1 MLIDLWGETSLY
13 HTVVEALFGI
23 SMTFI
28 AHFGRHDACT
38 AASGRDCRVLV
49 LRGDPK
55 RAPAY
60 VQEMATSLFGDG
72 LLRADQ
78 VPALR
83 QATVLVGSL
92 IDAYRPVRWPR
103 IYLHQLRYRAS
114 LQHAY
119 AAFANL
125 LHGAWRNGTDAP
137 EVGHDAA
144 RGVWIRRDRSQPGL
158 HFDRRHL
165 LSDEIAALESVT
177 RPWLRVSRLHELS
190 LVQQARLMRQTRLLA
205 GIEGAGFVNQMLMP
219 RGGITVILSPWTDG
233 ARAWQWAY
241 GQYHAGRL
249 VYICLNGAELN
260 PPFARA
266 LGHLLNAVW
275 YQCAQLPALPGGAT
289 LAASGAPSGTPDRAV
304 CASRAVMRQARD
316 TAAYDELIR
325 ARDDGDEM
333 VQEDKPLARCTPLRD
348 DRTPKATRT

>member
-165 LSDEIAALESVT
+165 LSDEIAALETALTGVLSSRDELVASLLKAVDAA
-177 RPWLRVSRLHELS
+177 PWVAQCVRASR
-190 LVQQARLMRQTRLLA
+190 R
-205 GIEGAGFVNQMLMP
+205 
-219 RGGITVILSPWTDG
+219 
-233 ARAWQWAY
+233 ARARARQRAKE
-241 GQYHAGRL
+241 G
-249 VYICLNGAELN
+249 
-260 PPFARA
+260 PPPRAAR
-266 LGHLLNAVW
+266 V
-275 YQCAQLPALPGGAT
+275 P
-289 LAASGAPSGTPDRAV
+289 PSG
-304 CASRAVMRQARD
+304 
-316 TAAYDELIR
+316 
-325 ARDDGDEM
+325 
-333 VQEDKPLARCTPLRD
+333 
-348 DRTPKATRT
+348 